1 MAERASTHAE
11 LEDDHLLFD
20 IGSRREYGIR
30 RVLDLIAAGV

>member
-1 MAERASTHAE
+1 MAERASTHAK

-20 IGSRREYGIR
+20 IGSRREYGIW